1 MQEKCRKCGAILFNK
16 VLIDDKGH
24 WAIDEKI
31 PLALESEAG
40 DNFFRCPAC
49 KAKNIVVSATSIHD
63 LPQLKISHTKD

>member
-1 MQEKCRKCGAILFNK
+1 VRGYSVHK